1 MNLPE
6 TALNTP
12 AIDLTGLKSNF
23 GGDIITPDSSEYGE
37 ARHIHNLLSDS
48 YPALIVRP
56 KNAHDV
62 AAAVKFATTNDLQI
76 AVRGGGHNNGGF
88 GTVNSGIVIDMS
100 SMNAV
105 RADPQTQIIYVEG
118 GAKAG
123 EVTTAAMA
131 HGMIVPFGDSPSVGV
146 GGITLGGG
154 VGWLTRK
161 FGMTIDSLLAA
172 EVVIADGEIL
182 RASPTEHQD
191 LFWALRGGGGNFGV
205 VTAFEFRMHPIETV
219 LGGML
224 ILPATPE
231 VIRKAIDLSLEAP
244 DDLTNITMVGP
255 MMPMPGVPEDLVG
268 KVAFV
273 IMPVWSGDLEAG
285 ERALA
290 AFRALATPLAD
301 MIEPMPFS
309 KMYDDTDAPIERYTS
324 YTRAFMADRL
334 DDSAIDAMLA
344 AVSPE
349 GRPQSQAMNVIQ
361 IRVLGGA
368 MARVPADATAFAHRT
383 APLLTAIASVGF
395 EPTTF
400 DQQRAWADATYG
412 ATRHASTGA
421 YLNFLEKEGDERIRE
436 AYPGETYGRLAE
448 VKRKYDPDNVFR
460 LNQNIQPAPTERF

>member
-1 MNLPE
+1 
-6 TALNTP
+6 LNGTFSG
-12 AIDLTGLKSNF
+12 T
-23 GGDIITPDSSEYGE
+23 IITPDGSEYGE
-37 ARHIHNLLSDS
+37 ARHIHNLLTDA
-48 YPALIVRP
+48 YPSLIVQP
-56 KNAHDV
+56 KSAHDV
-62 AAAVKFATTNDLQI
+62 AAAVKFAIANELQI

-88 GTVNSGIVIDMS
+88 GTVDGGLVIDMS
-100 SMNAV
+100 SMNV
-105 RADPQTQIIYVEG
+105 IHADTKTQTITVEG

-172 EVVIADGEIL
+172 EVVTASGEIL
-182 RASPTEHQD
+182 RTSPSEHPD

-205 VTAFEFRMHPIETV
+205 VTAFEFRMHPIDTV

-224 ILPATPE
+224 ILPATRE
-231 VIRKAIDLSLEAP
+231 VIRKTIDLSLEAP

-268 KVAFV
+268 EVAFV
-273 IMPVWSGDLEAG
+273 IMPVWAGDLEAG

-290 AFRALATPLAD
+290 PFRALAAPLAD
-301 MIEPMPFS
+301 LIEPMPFTQ
-309 KMYDDTDAPIERYTS
+309 MYGDTGAPIERYTS

-334 DDSAIDAMLA
+334 DDKAIDAMLA
-344 AVSPE
+344 AVAPE
-349 GRPQSQAMNVIQ
+349 GRPQSPSMNVIQ
-361 IRVLGGA
+361 IRILGGA

-383 APLLTAIASVGF
+383 APLLAAAAAVGF
-395 EPTTF
+395 DPATLEE
-400 DQQRAWADATYG
+400 QREWVDATYD

-421 YLNFLEKEGDERIRE
+421 YLNFLEKEGDSRIRE
-436 AYPGETYGRLAE
+436 AYPPEIYHRLAE
-448 VKRKYDPDNVFR
+448 IKRRYDPDNVFR
-460 LNQNIQPAPTERF
+460 LNQNIQPAPVVQ